1 MTCNNVELS
10 FHCSFFLPDVGF
22 CAGVARETKAFAFRG
37 GWEDGRREQTGKD
50 TSRRPCN
57 SLGSLWWECPKH
69 ESISSQSAKRSFSLK
84 RASTA
89 G

>member
-1 MTCNNVELS
+1 MTCNNVKLS

-37 GWEDGRREQTGKD
+37 GWEDGRREETGKD

-57 SLGSLWWECPKH
+57 SLGSLWWECPNTKH
-69 ESISSQSAKRSFSLK
+69 FLTECKRSFSLK